1 MRTLHAK
8 SEAAF
13 VAASKALALLEVAL

>member
-8 SEAAF
+8 SEAAL
-13 VAASKALALLEVAL
+13 VAASKALALLEAAL